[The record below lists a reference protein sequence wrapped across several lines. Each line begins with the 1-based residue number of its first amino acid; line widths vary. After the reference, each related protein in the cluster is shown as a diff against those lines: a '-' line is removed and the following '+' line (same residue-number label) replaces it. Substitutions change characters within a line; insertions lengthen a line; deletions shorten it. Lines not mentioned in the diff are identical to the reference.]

1 MSTSKYRVLEPVTFV
16 DGKKVI
22 QTGPVEEIR
31 LDDATAAALGD
42 KVQKHG
48 GQDPVEPEKAAPQ
61 KAVPAPQPQ
70 KASGDK

>member
-31 LDDATAAALGD
+31 IDDAIAAELGD
-42 KVQKHG
+42 KVQRHG
-48 GQDPVEPEKAAPQ
+48 GQDPVEAEKAPAQKPAAPAQQ
-61 KAVPAPQPQ
+61 KAPGE
-70 KASGDK
+70 K